1 MKKILALS
9 FGLLLWIAGPRIV
22 VAQPQLTNIILGHS
36 GGAGLVS
43 DLRRIIERGK
53 IWVKYG
59 LRVKAVYFNS
69 GSVLTEAMA
78 GGNIVASD
86 SDVPAML
93 HLSISVVPHLKLGGG
108 AIHLA

>member
-43 DLRRIIERGK
+43 DLRRLGEREK
-53 IWVKYG
+53 KWEKYG
-59 LRVKAVYFNS
+59 LNVKAVYFNS
-69 GSVLTEAMA
+69 GSVLTQAMA
-78 GGNIVASD
+78 GGIIVGCD
-86 SDVPAML
+86 SQVRVIVNLA
-93 HLSISVVPHLKLGGG
+93 ISGDGDIKL
-108 AIHLA
+108 